1 MGDEKRTIRLDD
13 LKGLPGLRRVAADA
27 ILAHQ
32 PRTVAEAIRLRDV
45 GRKTA
50 RALLEAGLITDPED
64 AMHRSIYDIPL
75 AAGTAGD
82 PGGYRDGQPL

>member
-64 AMHRSIYDIPL
+64 AMHRSIYDIPP
-75 AAGTAGD
+75 ASGTAGD
-82 PGGYRDGQPL
+82 PGG